1 MKRALTVLMA
11 LSVLSVFG
19 EKFGFNRYQ
28 SVIDRQMFG
37 ALPKGFDPAKLPS
50 EVKKSS
56 NRELSQEEEKL
67 KNSINFSVINVDLD
81 GVVHVGFSDMT
92 DPKAPVHYY
101 LKVGETQDGW
111 KVVEADKETASMTIE
126 RDDVSLELTLGD
138 NTKAGQA
145 LPASATKNLSV
156 PAGPKSESFRSR
168 RDRQRKAEGDQL
180 EEIRKN
186 LAALRESAK
195 SNVEAEKANA
205 EVEKAKA
212 EAEKI
217 KAEAE
222 AAKAEAEKAKAEAE
236 KAKAEA
242 AEKEN
247 GDNDEKN
254 DAE

>member
-1 MKRALTVLMA
+1 MKHALTVLTA

-19 EKFGFNRYQ
+19 EKFEFNRYQ

-101 LKVGETQDGW
+101 LKVGEAQDGW

-168 RDRQRKAEGDQL
+168 RDRQRKDENDQL
-180 EEIRKN
+180 REEMRKN
-186 LAALRESAK
+186 LDAIRESVK
-195 SNVEAEKANA
+195 NNA
-205 EVEKAKA
+205 EAEKAKA
-212 EAEKI
+212 EAEKM
-217 KAEAE
+217 KAEAD
-222 AAKAEAEKAKAEAE
+222 AAKAEAEKMKAEAE